1 MCDCYAVC
9 ISYCVSVDDNRRII
23 ARVTNPAVSSALLQE
38 VYQWNKEG
46 ATIDDVIERL
56 RLRTVPSEYVG
67 TIHTWIDGMAVFKL
81 TMFTVSCIQARM
93 KLE

>member
-1 MCDCYAVC
+1 
-9 ISYCVSVDDNRRII
+9 VDDNGRII
-23 ARVTNPAVSSALLQE
+23 ARVVNPAVSSALLQE

-56 RLRTVPSEYVG
+56 RLRTAPSEYVG
-67 TIHTWIDGMAVFKL
+67 TIHTWIEGMTVFKL
-81 TMFTVSCIQARM
+81 TMFTVSCTQARM